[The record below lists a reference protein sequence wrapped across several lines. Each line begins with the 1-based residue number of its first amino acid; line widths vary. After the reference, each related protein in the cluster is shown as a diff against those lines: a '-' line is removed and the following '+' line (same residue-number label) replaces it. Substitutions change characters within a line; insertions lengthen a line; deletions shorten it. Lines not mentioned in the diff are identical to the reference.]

1 MTFLSYDQPEGYHS
15 VDTDTPGPSTTSRRK
30 EESAPAPYDSRR
42 GGEGVQAIMV
52 DDGEVG
58 EMESDSESDAEE
70 RILNGGRAN
79 THSNGTSSKARV
91 KRTKLDATVVDS
103 DDSEYGQA
111 LKQILA
117 SNDLSDAEEGE
128 IVEVF
133 PDGASRARNLSVSE
147 DDVPSGTGTLDGE
160 SRYALGRGK
169 AKGKA
174 KASLL
179 GGNGKRKAD
188 NGGALAKPA
197 SSSGSD
203 SDDSSDDSIVAIDPP
218 KDYKAKPTPESKSK
232 AKAKAKAS
240 DRKAFWNAKGVVA
253 QVISSDED

>member
-1 MTFLSYDQPEGYHS
+1 MTFLSYDHPEGYHS
-15 VDTDTPGPSTTSRRK
+15 VDTDTPGPSTTLRRQD
-30 EESAPAPYDSRR
+30 ESSPAPYDSRR

-70 RILNGGRAN
+70 RILNGGRAH
-79 THSNGTSSKARV
+79 THSKAKPSRARA
-91 KRTKLDATVVDS
+91 KRSKLDSTVADS

-133 PDGASRARNLSVSE
+133 PDAVSRARNLSVSE
-147 DDVPSGTGTLDGE
+147 DDVPNGE
-160 SRYALGRGK
+160 SRYALGKAK
-169 AKGKA
+169 AKGKGS
-174 KASLL
+174 ASLL
-179 GGNGKRKAD
+179 SGNGKREAD